1 VETVEKLHLGFS
13 AVSTSRQFPQ
23 LWKFGVRESR
33 GLEQE
38 SKWRYGLPLQKHIEG
53 CLPTTRRPSAVNKI
67 TRFVL
72 WLCRKFTRQELEQ
85 IITELQDILSQR
97 DPEVK
102 PRDDFRQQ
110 HPHYREFHV
119 DPLAPLT
126 DSPAPTLPLLD
137 WKQLCVQYQ
146 QTHHKPLSK
155 VQHRGGRRVPQRC
168 RCLHCG
174 APSDYLY
181 FNNGK
186 SGSQLL
192 CKVCSGLSAVEG
204 RYRPSKTR
212 YWCPHCQSALYQ
224 WKQEAHC
231 TIYKCPNDKCPHYL
245 QQKRALNP
253 KERLLQLL
261 RSSQFKLRYQY
272 REYHFSPTQ
281 LAPSAPHRPLID
293 LNRIHQG
300 FNVVGLV
307 LAFHVSFALSSRKTA
322 LVLRQVFDV
331 HLSYQT
337 VLNYAE
343 AAAYYCHLF
352 NARHKAPL
360 GDTATGDETYI
371 HVSGKNHYAFLFL
384 DPQSHQITSYH
395 VTDQRDALGATT
407 SMREAIRTL
416 PQDQS
421 LRFITDGNPSYV
433 AALHFINQQRGQ
445 ANQPLLTLRQVIGLQ
460 NLDDV
465 SQQFRPFKQLI
476 ERLNRTYKYHVRS
489 ACGFATRNGAVAL
502 TTLFVTYYNFLR
514 PHMALKY
521 RCPVP
526 VPDLDGI
533 NTLQGKW
540 IKILQL
546 AFAA

>member
-1 VETVEKLHLGFS
+1 M
-13 AVSTSRQFPQ
+13 
-23 LWKFGVRESR
+23 
-33 GLEQE
+33 
-38 SKWRYGLPLQKHIEG
+38 
-53 CLPTTRRPSAVNKI
+53 NKI
-67 TRFVL
+67 ARFVV
-72 WLCRKFTRQELEQ
+72 WLCSKFTRQELEQ
-85 IITELQDILSQR
+85 IITELQTVLAQR

-102 PRDDFRQQ
+102 PRDDFREQ
-110 HPHYREFHV
+110 HPHYRDFYV

-126 DSPAPTLPLLD
+126 QSPAPPPPKLD
-137 WKQLCVQYQ
+137 WKQLSAQYQ
-146 QTHHKPLSK
+146 QTHGQPLPK
-155 VQHRGGRRVPQRC
+155 VQRRSGRKVPPRC
-168 RCLHCG
+168 RCLHCD
-174 APSDYLY
+174 APADYLY
-181 FNNGK
+181 FNNGQC
-186 SGSQLL
+186 GSQLL
-192 CKVCSGLSAVEG
+192 CKICSGLSAVEG
-204 RYRPSKTR
+204 RYRPTKTR

-224 WKQEAHC
+224 WKQEAQC

-253 KERLLQLL
+253 QEKLLQKL

-272 REYHFSPTQ
+272 RDYHFSPAQIT
-281 LAPSAPHRPLID
+281 PSAPNRPLID

-307 LAFHVSFALSSRKTA
+307 LAFHVSLALSSRKTA
-322 LVLRQVFDV
+322 LVLRQVFDIR
-331 HLSYQT
+331 LSYQT

-343 AAAYYCHLF
+343 AAAYYCHVF

-371 HVSGKNHYAFLFL
+371 RVSGKNHYAFLFL
-384 DPQSHQITSYH
+384 DSQTHQITSYH
-395 VTDQRDALGATT
+395 VADQRDVLGATA
-407 SMREAIRTL
+407 SMGEAIRTL

-421 LRFITDGNPSYV
+421 LRFITDGNPAYP
-433 AALHFINQQRGQ
+433 AALHFLNQQRLQ
-445 ANQPLLTLRQVIGLQ
+445 AHQPLLTHLQVIGLQ

-465 SQQFRPFKQLI
+465 SEQFRPFKQLI

-489 ACGFATRNGAVAL
+489 ACGFASRNGAVAL

-521 RCPVP
+521 RCPVSL
-526 VPDLDGI
+526 PDLEGI
-533 NTLQGKW
+533 STLQGKW